1 MSRVQDLEERY
12 STGVYA
18 KRDVTIVRGEDTR
31 LWDAEGAEYIDCAS
45 GMGVASVGHAHPR
58 VAETLAQQ
66 ARTLITC
73 PELFYNDRRAALLE
87 KLAAVTPPGLDRVF
101 LCNSGAEAIEGALKF
116 ARASTGKNGVV
127 AANRGYHGRTL
138 GALGATWDPKH
149 RAVGGLL
156 PEGYRHVPYDK
167 LPALEEALDDD
178 TAAVLLEVVQGEGGV
193 RLASADYLKSAQ
205 ALCRHRGVLF
215 IVDEV
220 QTGFGRTGKFF
231 ACDHYGLQPDIL
243 AMAKAMAGG
252 LPMGAF
258 AISERVAPIPKGLHS
273 STFGGNPLACAV
285 AATVIDI
292 LQEERLPECAAET
305 GRYFADSL
313 RALQAPQVRDVRGL
327 GLMIG
332 MELKEK
338 VAPHL
343 RALMERGVLALAA
356 GGTVLRFLPPL
367 TISRDEVDQV
377 VAQVGAVLGAGKERQ
392 P

>member
-1 MSRVQDLEERY
+1 MDRAQDIEERY
-12 STGVYA
+12 STGVYV
-18 KRDVTIVRGEDTR
+18 KRGVTIVRGEGAR
-31 LWDAEGAEYIDCAS
+31 LWDTEGTEYLDCAS

-58 VAETLAQQ
+58 VVETLARQ

-73 PELFYNDRRAALLE
+73 PELFYNDRRADLLE
-87 KLAAVTPPGLDRVF
+87 KLAAVTPPGLDRIF

-116 ARASTGKNGVV
+116 ARASTGRNGVV
-127 AANRGYHGRTL
+127 AATRGYHGRTL
-138 GALGATWDPKH
+138 GALAATWDPKH
-149 RAVGGLL
+149 REVAGLL

-167 LPALEEALDDD
+167 LSVLEEALDDD

-193 RLASADYLKSAQ
+193 RPASADYLQGAQ
-205 ALCRHRGVLF
+205 ALCRHQGVLL
-215 IVDEV
+215 IIDEV

-231 ACDHYGLQPDIL
+231 ACDHYGLEPDIL

-258 AISERVAPIPKGLHS
+258 ALSERVGQIPKGLHS

-292 LQEERLPECAAET
+292 LQAQRLPEHAAEV
-305 GRYFADSL
+305 GGYFADSL
-313 RALQAPQVRDVRGL
+313 RALQAPQVREVRGL

-343 RALMERGVLALAA
+343 RALMARGVMALAA
-356 GGTVLRFLPPL
+356 GATVLRFLPPL
-367 TISRDEVDQV
+367 TISRAEVDRV
-377 VAQVGAVLGAGKERQ
+377 VTQVGDVLGAGKGQ
-392 P
+392 KS

>member
-1 MSRVQDLEERY
+1 MDLVQDIEERY

-18 KRDVTIVRGEDTR
+18 KRGVTIVRGEGAR
-31 LWDAEGAEYIDCAS
+31 LWDAEGTEYIDCAS

-58 VAETLAQQ
+58 VVETLAQQ
-66 ARTLITC
+66 ARTLTTC

-87 KLAAVTPPGLDRVF
+87 KLAARTPPGLGRIF
-101 LCNSGAEAIEGALKF
+101 LCNSGTEAIEGALKF

-127 AANRGYHGRTL
+127 AAARGYHGRTL
-138 GALGATWDPKH
+138 GALAATWDPKH
-149 RAVGGLL
+149 REVAGLL
-156 PEGYRHVPYDK
+156 PGGYRLVPYDK
-167 LPALEEALDDD
+167 LPELEAALDDD

-193 RLASADYLKSAQ
+193 RPASADYLQGAQ
-205 ALCRHRGVLF
+205 ALCRHRGVLL
-215 IVDEV
+215 IIDEV

-231 ACDHYGLQPDIL
+231 ACDHYGLEPDIL

-252 LPMGAF
+252 LPMGAC
-258 AISERVAPIPKGLHS
+258 AIGERVGPIPKGLHS

-285 AATVIDI
+285 AATVLDI
-292 LQEERLPECAAET
+292 LQEERLPERAAEV

-313 RALQAPQVRDVRGL
+313 RALQAPQVRDVRGF

-343 RALMERGVLALAA
+343 RVLMARGVLALAA
-356 GGTVLRFLPPL
+356 GATVLRFLPPL
-367 TISRDEVDQV
+367 TISRDEVDTVVRQV
-377 VAQVGAVLGAGKERQ
+377 ADVLGAGDGHK